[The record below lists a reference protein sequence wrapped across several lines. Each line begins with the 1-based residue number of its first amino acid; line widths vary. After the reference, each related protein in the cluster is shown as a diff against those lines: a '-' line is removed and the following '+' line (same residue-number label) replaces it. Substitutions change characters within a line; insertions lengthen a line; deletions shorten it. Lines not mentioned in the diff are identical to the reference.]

1 MGLYGIMN
9 TSVSGMNAQSNK
21 LSTVADNISNANTV
35 GYKRYK
41 TAFSSLVGSGGGSG
55 HESGIVN
62 TTVVQSVRQQGAFNF
77 TSRGTDLAINGNGFF
92 PVQDSQGGT
101 YYTRAGDF
109 VLDKNGQMVNSGGY
123 NLLSAGGAPVT
134 VDLNTPVWQAS
145 AKGELAAKLDSNK
158 PAPASV
164 PTSGLPDGDYRTSV
178 STFDQSGNEVKIN
191 IVYTKA
197 SQAHIDPTDLTS
209 DVTGSTWIVEATAA
223 TDLGD
228 DISIFPPAVPPAPA
242 GAFQLH
248 FTGDGKIVGGSD
260 TDFQF
265 KVPNGEV
272 VTLDLSK
279 SVTASEKSSIIKVDV
294 DGYKP
299 SAIQSVRIE
308 SDGRIFGVYDSSAE
322 KLLDQIQIVNFS
334 NPDGLQAK
342 SGNVYA
348 ATDASG
354 DAAIGFPGDSGFGS
368 LYSGA
373 VEGSNVDLAAELTE
387 MVQAQRTYS
396 ANTKVF
402 NASSELLQELNNL
415 R

>member
-41 TAFSSLVGSGGGSG
+41 TAFSSLVGSGGSSG

-92 PVQDSQGGT
+92 QVEDSQGGT
-101 YYTRAGDF
+101 YFTRAGDF

-123 NLLSAGGAPVT
+123 KLLSAGGAPVT

-145 AKGELAAKLDSNK
+145 SQGELGVNLASNT
-158 PAPASV
+158 PAPAAPG
-164 PTSGLPDGDYRTSV
+164 PTTGLPTGFDYKTSI
-178 STFDQSGNEVKIN
+178 STFDQNGNAVKID
-191 IVYTKA
+191 IVYTKK
-197 SQAHIDPTDLTS
+197 SESVDPATGDI
-209 DVTGSTWIVEATAA
+209 TGSEWLVEAADETGAKIA
-223 TDLGD
+223 
-228 DISIFPPAVPPAPA
+228 FPAP
-242 GAFQLH
+242 GVTTLQFS
-248 FTGDGKIVGGSD
+248 GDGKLAAGSP
-260 TDFQF
+260 TDFVF
-265 KVPNGEV
+265 KVPNGGD

-279 SVTASEKSSIIKVDV
+279 TVTAGEKFSVNKVDV
-294 DGYKP
+294 DGYQP
-299 SAIQSVRIE
+299 STIQNIRIE
-308 SDGRIFGVYDSSAE
+308 SDGRVFGVYGSSAE

-354 DAAIGFPGDSGFGS
+354 DPAVGFPGDNGFGS

>member
-92 PVQDSQGGT
+92 QVEDSQGGT

-123 NLLSAGGAPVT
+123 KLLSAGGAPVT
-134 VDLNTPVWQAS
+134 VDLSTPVWQAS
-145 AKGELAAKLDSNK
+145 TQGELGVNLASSTPEPAAI
-158 PAPASV
+158 
-164 PTSGLPDGDYRTSV
+164 PTTGVPDGDYRTSIT
-178 STFDQSGNEVKIN
+178 TFDQNGNAVKIN
-191 IVYTKA
+191 VVYTKRD
-197 SQAHIDPTDLTS
+197 QATDPVTG
-209 DVTGSTWIVEATAA
+209 DVTSSTWLVEATDKDGNKINPTAPPTPAA
-223 TDLGD
+223 PGEVILQFD
-228 DISIFPPAVPPAPA
+228 
-242 GAFQLH
+242 
-248 FTGDGKIVGGSD
+248 GDGNLAAGSP
-260 TDFQF
+260 TDFVF

-279 SVTASEKSSIIKVDV
+279 TVTAGDKSSPNKIDV

-299 SAIQSVRIE
+299 STIQTIRIE
-308 SDGRIFGVYDSSAE
+308 SDGRVFGVYGSSAE

-354 DAAIGFPGDSGFGS
+354 DPAIGFPGDNGFGS
-368 LYSGA
+368 LFSGA

>member
-62 TTVVQSVRQQGAFNF
+62 TSVVQTVRQQGAFNF

-92 PVQDSQGGT
+92 QVEDSDSGR

-123 NLLSAGGAPVT
+123 KLLSQGGAPVT

-145 AKGELAAKLDSNK
+145 TQGELGVNLASNAVAPV
-158 PAPASV
+158 PAP
-164 PTSGLPDGDYRTSV
+164 TTGLPTGYDYKTSI
-178 STFDQSGNEVKIN
+178 STFDQNGNAVKID
-191 IVYTKA
+191 IVYTKKSETVDA
-197 SQAHIDPTDLTS
+197 TS
-209 DVTGSTWIVEATAA
+209 GDITGSEWLVEAVDENGTKIPATLPPLATASGEV
-223 TDLGD
+223 TLQFD
-228 DISIFPPAVPPAPA
+228 
-242 GAFQLH
+242 
-248 FTGDGKIVGGSD
+248 GDGKLAAGSP
-260 TDFQF
+260 TDFLF

-272 VTLDLSK
+272 ATLDLSK
-279 SVTASEKSSIIKVDV
+279 TVTAGEKFSVNKVDV
-294 DGYKP
+294 DGYQP
-299 SAIQSVRIE
+299 STIQNIRVE
-308 SDGRIFGVYDSSAE
+308 SDGRVFGVYGSSAE

-354 DAAIGFPGDSGFGS
+354 DPAVGFPGDSGFGS

>member
-41 TAFSSLVGSGGGSG
+41 TAFSSLVGAGGGAG

-77 TSRGTDLAINGNGFF
+77 TARGTDLAINGNGFF
-92 PVQDSQGGT
+92 QVQDQQGGT
-101 YYTRAGDF
+101 FYTRAGDF

-123 NLLSAGGAPVT
+123 KLLSAGGTPVS

-145 AKGELAAKLDSNK
+145 TQGELGVNLPSSTAKRPPASAVGVIPVV
-158 PAPASV
+158 PAP
-164 PTSGLPDGDYRTSV
+164 GLPSNFDFKTSI
-178 STFDQSGNEVKIN
+178 STYDQNGNAVKVN
-191 IVYTKA
+191 VVYTKIDQNVDA
-197 SQAHIDPTDLTS
+197 AGKVTDSTWKVQAVDDNGVNVSDPLTGLDLKFTGEGKLDPTS
-209 DVTGSTWIVEATAA
+209 
-223 TDLGD
+223 
-228 DISIFPPAVPPAPA
+228 P
-242 GAFQLH
+242 
-248 FTGDGKIVGGSD
+248 
-260 TDFQF
+260 TDFQLT
-265 KVPNGEV
+265 VPNGETL
-272 VTLDLSK
+272 TLDLSK
-279 SVTASEKSSIIKVDV
+279 TVTAGDKFSVNKVDV

-299 SAIQSVRIE
+299 STIQTVRIE
-308 SDGRIFGVYDSSAE
+308 SDGRVFGVYGSSAE

-342 SGNVYA
+342 SGNIYS

-354 DAAIGFPGDSGFGS
+354 DPAVGFPGDNGFGE
-368 LYSGA
+368 LFSGA

>member
-9 TSVSGMNAQSNK
+9 TSVSGMNAQANK

-41 TAFSSLVGSGGGSG
+41 TGFSTLVGAGSGSG

-62 TTVVQSVRQQGAFNF
+62 TNIIQTVRQQGAFNF
-77 TSRGTDLAINGNGFF
+77 TSKSTNLAINGNGFF
-92 PVQDSQGGT
+92 QVQDKEGGT
-101 YYTRAGDF
+101 YFTRAGDF
-109 VLDKNGQMVNSGGY
+109 VLDKNGEMVNAGGY
-123 NLLSAGGAPVT
+123 KLLSEGGQPVQ

-145 AKGELAAKLDSNK
+145 TTGELGVNLPSNADVRTGAGAGLVDGNYHFK
-158 PAPASV
+158 
-164 PTSGLPDGDYRTSV
+164 TSISAY
-178 STFDQSGNEVKIN
+178 DQNGNLVKVDV
-191 IVYTKA
+191 VYTKTA
-197 SQAHIDPTDLTS
+197 EVKDPTDPTNTRILS
-209 DVTGSTWIVEATAA
+209 SSWKVQAVDKDGNN
-223 TDLGD
+223 
-228 DISIFPPAVPPAPA
+228 ISGA
-242 GAFQLH
+242 GVDGITLEFN
-248 FTGDGKIVGGSD
+248 GDGKLKD
-260 TDFQF
+260 TSTTEFTLDT
-265 KVPNGEV
+265 PNGEV
-272 VTLDLSK
+272 LTLDMSK
-279 SVTASEKSSIIKVDV
+279 TVTAGEKFSVSKVDV

-299 SAIQSVRIE
+299 STIQSVRIE
-308 SDGRIFGVYDSSAE
+308 ADGRIFGVYGSSAE
-322 KLLDQIQIVNFS
+322 KLLTKIQIVNFS

-354 DAAIGFPGDSGFGS
+354 DPAVGFPGDNGFGT
-368 LYSGA
+368 LYAGA

-387 MVQAQRTYS
+387 MVQSQRTYS

>member
-41 TAFSSLVGSGGGSG
+41 TAFSSLVGSGGTSG

-62 TTVVQSVRQQGAFNF
+62 TTVVQTVRQQGAFNF
-77 TSRGTDLAINGNGFF
+77 TSRGTDLAINGKGFF
-92 PVQDSQGGT
+92 QVQDSQGST

-123 NLLSAGGAPVT
+123 KLLSAGGAPVT

-145 AKGELAAKLDSNK
+145 SEGELGVNLASST
-158 PAPASV
+158 PVRTGAPSY
-164 PTSGLPDGDYRTSV
+164 PGNFDYKTSV
-178 STFDQSGNEVKIN
+178 SAYDQNGNVVKIDL
-191 IVYTKA
+191 VYSKIG
-197 SQAHIDPTDLTS
+197 QNM
-209 DVTGSTWIVEATAA
+209 TGSTVDDSTWKVQAYNQDTPPVELANV
-223 TDLGD
+223 DLV
-228 DISIFPPAVPPAPA
+228 FN
-242 GAFQLH
+242 
-248 FTGDGKIVGGSD
+248 GDGTLQTGSPD
-260 TDFQF
+260 ELAFT
-265 KVPNGEV
+265 VPNGETL
-272 VTLDLSK
+272 TLDLSK
-279 SVTASEKSSIIKVDV
+279 TVTAGDKFSVNKVDV
-294 DGYKP
+294 DGYGP
-299 SAIQSVRIE
+299 STIKTIRIE
-308 SDGRIFGVYDSSAE
+308 ADGRVFGVYEGSAE

-354 DAAIGFPGDSGFGS
+354 DPAVGFPGDNGFGS

>member
-41 TAFSSLVGSGGGSG
+41 TAFSSLVGSGGSSG

-62 TTVVQSVRQQGAFNF
+62 TTVVQTVRQQGAFNF

-92 PVQDSQGGT
+92 QVQDPQGGT

-123 NLLSAGGAPVT
+123 KLLSAGGAPVT

-145 AKGELAAKLDSNK
+145 NEGELGVNLASNTVAPI
-158 PAPASV
+158 PAPGSGI
-164 PTSGLPDGDYRTSV
+164 PTGFDYKTSI
-178 STFDQSGNEVKIN
+178 STFDQNGNAVKID
-191 IVYTKA
+191 IVYTK
-197 SQAHIDPTDLTS
+197 QTETTDPVTG
-209 DVTGSTWIVEATAA
+209 DVTGSTWLVEAMDEAGNKIDPTA
-223 TDLGD
+223 
-228 DISIFPPAVPPAPA
+228 PPTPAA
-242 GAFQLH
+242 SGEVTLQFD
-248 FTGDGKIVGGSD
+248 GDGKLSAGSP
-260 TDFQF
+260 TDFLF

-279 SVTASEKSSIIKVDV
+279 TVTAGEKFSVNKVDV
-294 DGYKP
+294 NGYKP
-299 SAIQSVRIE
+299 STIQNIRIE
-308 SDGRIFGVYDSSAE
+308 SDGRVFGVYGSSAE

-354 DAAIGFPGDSGFGS
+354 DPAVGFPGDNGFGS

>member
-92 PVQDSQGGT
+92 QVEDSQGGT

-123 NLLSAGGAPVT
+123 KLLSAGGAPVT
-134 VDLNTPVWQAS
+134 VDLSTPVWQAS
-145 AKGELAAKLDSNK
+145 TQGELGVNLASST
-158 PAPASV
+158 PAPAAI
-164 PTSGLPDGDYRTSV
+164 PTTGVPDGDYRTSIT
-178 STFDQSGNEVKIN
+178 TFDQNGNAVKIN
-191 IVYTKA
+191 VVYTKRDQSTDPVTGDVTSSTWLVEA
-197 SQAHIDPTDLTS
+197 TDKDGNKIDPTTPP
-209 DVTGSTWIVEATAA
+209 TPAA
-223 TDLGD
+223 PGEVILQFD
-228 DISIFPPAVPPAPA
+228 
-242 GAFQLH
+242 
-248 FTGDGKIVGGSD
+248 GDGNLAAGSP
-260 TDFQF
+260 TDFVF

-279 SVTASEKSSIIKVDV
+279 TVTAGDKSSPNKIDV
-294 DGYKP
+294 DGYSP
-299 SAIQSVRIE
+299 STIQTIRIE
-308 SDGRIFGVYDSSAE
+308 SDGRVFGVYGSSAE

-354 DAAIGFPGDSGFGS
+354 DPAIGFPGDNGFGS
-368 LYSGA
+368 LFSGA

>member
-41 TAFSSLVGSGGGSG
+41 TAFSSLVGSGGSSG

-62 TTVVQSVRQQGAFNF
+62 TTVVQTVRQQGAFNF
-77 TSRGTDLAINGNGFF
+77 TSRGTDLAINGKGFF
-92 PVQDSQGGT
+92 QVQDSQGST

-123 NLLSAGGAPVT
+123 KLLSAGGAPVT

-145 AKGELAAKLDSNK
+145 SEGELGVNL
-158 PAPASV
+158 ASSTPV
-164 PTSGLPDGDYRTSV
+164 RAGTVGLPSNFDYKTSV
-178 STFDQSGNEVKIN
+178 SAYDQNGNVVKIDLVYSKTGQNMTGTTVDDSTWKVQAYSTATPPVELADVDLVFDGSGNLMGGA
-191 IVYTKA
+191 TP
-197 SQAHIDPTDLTS
+197 SPTEL
-209 DVTGSTWIVEATAA
+209 
-223 TDLGD
+223 
-228 DISIFPPAVPPAPA
+228 
-242 GAFQLH
+242 AF
-248 FTGDGKIVGGSD
+248 T
-260 TDFQF
+260 
-265 KVPNGEV
+265 VPNGETL
-272 VTLDLSK
+272 TLDLSK
-279 SVTASEKSSIIKVDV
+279 TVTAGDKFSVNKVDI
-294 DGYKP
+294 DGYGP
-299 SAIQSVRIE
+299 STIKNIRIE
-308 SDGRIFGVYDSSAE
+308 SDGRVFGVYEGSAE

-354 DAAIGFPGDSGFGS
+354 DPAVGFPGDNGFGT

>member
-9 TSVSGMNAQSNK
+9 TSVSGMNAQANK

-41 TAFSSLVGSGGGSG
+41 TGFSTLVGAGSGSG

-62 TTVVQSVRQQGAFNF
+62 TNIIQTVRQQGAFNF
-77 TSRGTDLAINGNGFF
+77 TSKSTNLAINGNGFF
-92 PVQDSQGGT
+92 QVQDKEGGT
-101 YYTRAGDF
+101 YFTRAGDF
-109 VLDKNGQMVNSGGY
+109 VLDKNGEMVNAGGY
-123 NLLSAGGAPVT
+123 KLLSEGGQPVQ

-145 AKGELAAKLDSNK
+145 TTGELGVNLPSNTV
-158 PAPASV
+158 V
-164 PTSGLPDGDYRTSV
+164 PTPPPTTGFPDLYDFKTSV
-178 STFDQSGNEVKIN
+178 SAYDQNGNLVKVDVI
-191 IVYTKA
+191 YTKIA
-197 SQAHIDPTDLTS
+197 EVNPSGTVLSSTWKVQAMYNDGTTNKNISSPTAGIDLKFTGEGKLDPTSPT
-209 DVTGSTWIVEATAA
+209 E
-223 TDLGD
+223 
-228 DISIFPPAVPPAPA
+228 
-242 GAFQLH
+242 
-248 FTGDGKIVGGSD
+248 FTLK
-260 TDFQF
+260 T
-265 KVPNGEV
+265 PNGEDL
-272 VTLDLSK
+272 TLDMSK
-279 SVTASEKSSIIKVDV
+279 TVTAGEKFSVSKVDV

-299 SAIQSVRIE
+299 STIQSVRIE
-308 SDGRIFGVYDSSAE
+308 ADGRIFGVYGSSAE
-322 KLLDQIQIVNFS
+322 KLLTKIQIVNFS

-354 DAAIGFPGDSGFGS
+354 DPAVGFPGDNGFGT
-368 LYSGA
+368 LYAGA

-387 MVQAQRTYS
+387 MVQSQRTYS

>member
-41 TAFSSLVGSGGGSG
+41 TAFSSLVGSGGSSG

-92 PVQDSQGGT
+92 QVEDSQGGT
-101 YYTRAGDF
+101 YFTRAGDF

-123 NLLSAGGAPVT
+123 KLLSAGGAPVT

-145 AKGELAAKLDSNK
+145 TEGELGVNLASNT
-158 PAPASV
+158 PAPATL
-164 PTSGLPDGDYRTSV
+164 PTTGLPTGFDYKTSI
-178 STFDQSGNEVKIN
+178 STFDQNGNAVKID
-191 IVYTKA
+191 IVYTKK
-197 SQAHIDPTDLTS
+197 SESVHP
-209 DVTGSTWIVEATAA
+209 VTGDITGSEWLVEAADETGAKIA
-223 TDLGD
+223 
-228 DISIFPPAVPPAPA
+228 FPAP
-242 GAFQLH
+242 GVTTLQFS
-248 FTGDGKIVGGSD
+248 GDGKLAAGSP
-260 TDFQF
+260 TDFVF
-265 KVPNGEV
+265 KVPNGEN

-279 SVTASEKSSIIKVDV
+279 TVTAGEKFSVNKVDV

-299 SAIQSVRIE
+299 STIQTIRIE
-308 SDGRIFGVYDSSAE
+308 SDGRVFGVYGSSAE

-354 DAAIGFPGDSGFGS
+354 DPAVGFPGDNGFGS

>member
-41 TAFSSLVGSGGGSG
+41 TAFSSLVGSGSSSG

-92 PVQDSQGGT
+92 QVEDSQGGT
-101 YYTRAGDF
+101 YFTRAGDF

-123 NLLSAGGAPVT
+123 KLLSAGGTPVS

-145 AKGELAAKLDSNK
+145 SEGELGVNLASST
-158 PAPASV
+158 PAPATA
-164 PTSGLPDGDYRTSV
+164 PATGLPTGYDYKTSI
-178 STFDQSGNEVKIN
+178 STFDQNGNAVKID
-191 IVYTKA
+191 VVFTKL
-197 SQAHIDPTDLTS
+197 SQTHVDPLDPTS
-209 DVTGSTWIVEATAA
+209 DVTGSEWLVEAMDEAGNKIDPST
-223 TDLGD
+223 T
-228 DISIFPPAVPPAPA
+228 PASP
-242 GAFQLH
+242 GELTLQFD
-248 FTGDGKIVGGSD
+248 GDGNLSAVSP
-260 TDFQF
+260 TDFLF
-265 KVPNGEV
+265 KVPNGGV

-279 SVTASEKSSIIKVDV
+279 TVTAGEKFSVNKVDV

-299 SAIQSVRIE
+299 STIQTIRIE
-308 SDGRIFGVYDSSAE
+308 SDGRVFGVYGSSAE

-354 DAAIGFPGDSGFGS
+354 DPAVGFPGDNGFGS
-368 LYSGA
+368 LFSGA